1 MLQMIRTRSPST
13 DINGSAPPRSP
24 GEFVTA
30 LRAIGKNG
38 ATTLEERILG
48 QFPMEHHLLLYQ
60 VQ

>member
-13 DINGSAPPRSP
+13 DTNGSAPPRSP

-48 QFPMEHHLLLYQ
+48 
-60 VQ
+60 